1 MNKSHFSE
9 DRTKP
14 PKICDY
20 SPRYIKPLVINS
32 QQRKYLINKFSNEKE
47 KLKKKKLKIDLAQ
60 ITKYNDSI
68 NILKKNDKIYKQKKK
83 IFHFF
88 KISKKSNAL
97 KNNLSFDKNKNKLN
111 LKKNDLSDIIN
122 KNVKSYLYKNYISN
136 INKKEKIKKDIK
148 ELENN
153 TEIGYNKN
161 YFNTIE
167 MTDNININNFENKD
181 LLNQKLKKKMMNISS
196 YNESKE
202 RKPIK
207 VNISLIYGKYRS
219 NLTKIKKDEEIKK
232 KALKDKKEQ
241 EQLEQEA
248 LHNLL
253 FETKDN
259 DLFNNI
265 IYKNNNEN

>member
-1 MNKSHFSE
+1 
-9 DRTKP
+9 
-14 PKICDY
+14 
-20 SPRYIKPLVINS
+20 
-32 QQRKYLINKFSNEKE
+32 
-47 KLKKKKLKIDLAQ
+47 
-60 ITKYNDSI
+60 
-68 NILKKNDKIYKQKKK
+68 
-83 IFHFF
+83 
-88 KISKKSNAL
+88 
-97 KNNLSFDKNKNKLN
+97 
-111 LKKNDLSDIIN
+111 
-122 KNVKSYLYKNYISN
+122 
-136 INKKEKIKKDIK
+136 
-148 ELENN
+148 
-153 TEIGYNKN
+153 
-161 YFNTIE
+161 